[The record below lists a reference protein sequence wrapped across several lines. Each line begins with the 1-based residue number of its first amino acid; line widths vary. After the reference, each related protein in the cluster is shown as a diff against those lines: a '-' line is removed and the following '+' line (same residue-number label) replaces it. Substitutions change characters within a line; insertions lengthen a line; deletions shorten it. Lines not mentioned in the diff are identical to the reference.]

1 MKDSCSQQYPIMT
14 ILLTIVI
21 HPSNHFYQIHLSSI
35 LFLSNHLSSIHF
47 NPVIHHL
54 SINSYSCI
62 SFMNS
67 YHLSILH
74 LVIMLITYHHLP
86 SVILVHSSL
95 FNYQVC
101 QLCERE
107 ESSSFVNH
115 MSELIVSLVINV
127 LYRSI
132 WLNWRKGY
140 FSYLFDF
147 I

>member
-1 MKDSCSQQYPIMT
+1 MLRFSPYLQVWCVFNHEDSMKDSCSQQYPIMT

-67 YHLSILH
+67 YHLS
-74 LVIMLITYHHLP
+74 LITYLSSIQSLCSLP
-86 SVILVHSSL
+86 IIISPQSFLYIVASL
-95 FNYQVC
+95 TTKFVSC
-101 QLCERE
+101 VKER
-107 ESSSFVNH
+107 N
-115 MSELIVSLVINV
+115 LPL
-127 LYRSI
+127 L
-132 WLNWRKGY
+132 
-140 FSYLFDF
+140 
-147 I
+147 